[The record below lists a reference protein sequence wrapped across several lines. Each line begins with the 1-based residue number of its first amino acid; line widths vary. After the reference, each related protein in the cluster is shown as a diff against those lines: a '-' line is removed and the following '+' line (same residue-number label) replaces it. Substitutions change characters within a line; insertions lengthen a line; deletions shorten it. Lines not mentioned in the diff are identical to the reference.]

1 MTERSLENNDINDD
15 NLKDIFTEIKTIA
28 ENEEVELLNEMKA
41 IKDKKISIQSKKKF
55 RKSF

>member
-41 IKDKKISIQSKKKF
+41 IKDKKISIHSKKKF